1 MYFHFLDVRLVNMIW
16 YFLLFVFVWKHVPR
30 FQYWSSFFIHIL
42 DKGLPFYF
50 ILFFYYCFF
59 FIFYFNNIL
68 FLTNVWTDDTFP
80 STEVLNCLPERSHTW
95 AVLDVRLVARQR
107 RVTLVL
113 AQGLSSVQNVYIG
126 FKRIRSFTRCQ
137 WSSVRQTE
145 ASLQPQSQC
154 AHTASRQRH
163 DLTLWLI
170 VFFLSLI
177 NPAGVKTCTGQPA
190 VTHRPVW

>member
-42 DKGLPFYF
+42 HKGLTFYF
-50 ILFFYYCFF
+50 ILFFYYCF

-95 AVLDVRLVARQR
+95 AVFDVRLVARQR